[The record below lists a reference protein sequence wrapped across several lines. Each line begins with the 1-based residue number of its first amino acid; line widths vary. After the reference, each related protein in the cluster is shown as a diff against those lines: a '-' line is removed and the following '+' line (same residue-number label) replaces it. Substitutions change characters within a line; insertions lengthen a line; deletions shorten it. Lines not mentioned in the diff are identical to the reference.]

1 MKCQTLRARPRSASS
16 QGLLPRAGERF
27 ILCAAQGQWWGK
39 MFLQIDSVLTTMEVR
54 SVVELARQTRFIDG
68 RASSLD
74 NSTKNDLMQDPRDP
88 LGQRASQIVLT
99 AIQRNE
105 AARDF
110 LWPNRIAVPQFLR
123 YGPGMTYGAHVDV
136 AFMNLATQ
144 PLRSDVSC
152 TVFLSDPADY
162 EGGELVIHLGTETV
176 RLKGS
181 AGSAVFYPSTT
192 LHEVTP
198 VASGERLVMMTFIES
213 QLPDAAQRE
222 LLYTL
227 NEVRALEGLNMQW
240 HNRMSLE
247 SVIANLLRM
256 WVR

>member
-1 MKCQTLRARPRSASS
+1 
-16 QGLLPRAGERF
+16 
-27 ILCAAQGQWWGK
+27 
-39 MFLQIDSVLTTMEVR
+39 MFLQIDNLLTEAELQSVT
-54 SVVELARQTRFIDG
+54 ELARRTRFIDG
-68 RASSLD
+68 RASNPH
-74 NSTKNDLMQDPRDP
+74 NSTKNNMMQDPRDP
-88 LGQRASQIVLT
+88 LGQRASQIVLA
-99 AIQRNE
+99 AIQRSE

-123 YGPGMTYGAHVDV
+123 YGPGMTYGAHVDAAFLDV
-136 AFMNLATQ
+136 AVQ

-152 TVFLSDPADY
+152 TVFLSDPASY
-162 EGGELVIHLGTETV
+162 EGGELAVHLGTETV

-181 AGSAVFYPSTT
+181 VGSAVFYPSTS

-198 VASGERLVMMTFIES
+198 VASGERLVMITFIES

-222 LLYTL
+222 LVYTL